1 MPQEGKRLEQTLMA
15 AGDQPRSVVS
25 PCELPDGALL
35 RKYRDSGAFADCYC
49 VEVPGAVSQARY
61 IEAFYSTRLF
71 KIERSLLAW
80 LVAKP
85 STDLQAAA
93 LAEGRLDTFAAW
105 RVEGRTDDQLLMCDF
120 QGRTRSW
127 LMSEAVSGAEIP
139 GTRLYFGS
147 AVVPATPAGS
157 GRSQMGFVFRVLLGF
172 HKLYS
177 RMLLR
182 AAASA
187 VGA

>member
-1 MPQEGKRLEQTLMA
+1 
-15 AGDQPRSVVS
+15 
-25 PCELPDGALL
+25 
-35 RKYRDSGAFADCYC
+35 
-49 VEVPGAVSQARY
+49 VSQARY

-71 KIERSLLAW
+71 KIERLLLAW

-93 LAEGRLDTFAAW
+93 LAAGRLDTFAAW
-105 RVEGRTDDQLLMCDF
+105 QVEGRTDDQLLMCDF

-127 LMSEAVSGAEIP
+127 LMSEAVSGAVTP
-139 GTRLYFGS
+139 ATRLYFGS
-147 AVVPATPAGS
+147 AVVPATRARS
-157 GRSQMGFVFRVLLGF
+157 GGGRMGFGFRVLLGF

-177 RMLLR
+177 QILLR

-187 VGA
+187 VAA

>member
-1 MPQEGKRLEQTLMA
+1 MA
-15 AGDQPRSVVS
+15 LAGPATEEHHLIR
-25 PCELPDGALL
+25 PCELPDAALL
-35 RKYRDSGAFADCYC
+35 RRYQDSGAFADCYC

-93 LAEGRLDTFAAW
+93 LAAGSLDTFAAW
-105 RVEGRTDDQLLMCDF
+105 RVEARTDDQLLMCDF

-127 LMSEAVSGAEIP
+127 LMSEAVSGAEPP

-147 AVVPATPAGS
+147 AVVPATRAGS
-157 GRSQMGFVFRVLLGF
+157 GRSQMGFVFRALLGF